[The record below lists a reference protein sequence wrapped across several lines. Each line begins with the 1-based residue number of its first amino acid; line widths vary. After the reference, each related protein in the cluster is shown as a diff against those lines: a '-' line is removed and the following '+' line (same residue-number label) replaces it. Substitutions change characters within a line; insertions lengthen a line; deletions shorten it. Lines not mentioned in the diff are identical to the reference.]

1 MLTIV
6 LWQYPLENYDCGD
19 WLLLLAPVHALILSH
34 FCSSGVHN
42 THHSKRRPIVVW
54 VAASSPDPPFLPPCF
69 YFLTWNSASSS
80 LSLTF
85 TDVAV
90 TFRLQ
95 LLLSLLWNMSG
106 NWWWRSI
113 NQEVDHVL
121 PLRRGHV
128 RCLYNFAQTWKSHAT
143 TRGDRIGQHFPW
155 ALLKTRSQLMVNCF
169 RYVVAAMTLGEKWQ
183 RGWGSWYVVKT
194 QVKLILTGKDCQLR
208 KGQFCLSKMVQK
220 EHFKSKPG
228 PGSIDIT
235 GPPAL
240 LSLQIHIVYFAAMT

>member
-6 LWQYPLENYDCGD
+6 LWQYPWEDYDCDD
-19 WLLLLAPVHALILSH
+19 WLLLLDPAHALILSH
-34 FCSSGVHN
+34 FCSSCGHN
-42 THHSKRRPIVVW
+42 TYHSKRRPIVVW

-106 NWWWRSI
+106 KWWWRSI

-121 PLRRGHV
+121 PSRRGHV
-128 RCLYNFAQTWKSHAT
+128 RCLYICAQTWKSHAT

-155 ALLKTRSQLMVNCF
+155 ALLKTRSQLMGNCF

-194 QVKLILTGKDCQLR
+194 QVKLTLTGKDCQLR
-208 KGQFCLSKMVQK
+208 KGPFLFCQK
-220 EHFKSKPG
+220 WFKKN
-228 PGSIDIT
+228 I
-235 GPPAL
+235 
-240 LSLQIHIVYFAAMT
+240 